1 MEMTSPKSIM
11 IDNSNPDF
19 NTLALNKYISVLVSA
34 IKPELINTPAIIMLI
49 ASNIRLKDILLRLR
63 SNLLGNIFVSFIS
76 N

>member
-34 IKPELINTPAIIMLI
+34 IKLELINTPAIIMLI

>member
-1 MEMTSPKSIM
+1 M